1 MNAQVIGGIDPVQM
15 AVDTGIASIPGGA
28 LVGPIVKDLI
38 GKIFPGPS
46 KTWENVPQ
54 DVHDFCTK
62 YASWALVDWIRAKM
76 PDSFGT
82 IDKVKAAN
90 VLFVWDKFRNIQAD
104 DAASVAATGPL
115 AIPAQYPAIYASMGI
130 DYAATKKKI
139 EAAGWHGNVKDSEI
153 VYLPNSSNPV
163 VQKVTQLADAAN
175 KSLPPNQSALVTAKA
190 KAITKAF
197 DDQPG
202 STSISPALLIGGAA
216 LLFFILKK

>member
-1 MNAQVIGGIDPVQM
+1 MNAQVIGAIDVGGM
-15 AVDTGIASIPGGA
+15 AVDSALGFVPGGA
-28 LVGPIVKDLI
+28 LAGPIVKDLL
-38 GKIFPGPS
+38 GKVFPGPS
-46 KTWENVPQ
+46 VTWQNVPPE
-54 DVHDFCTK
+54 VHAWCTK
-62 YASWALVDWIRAKM
+62 NASWALVDWIRAKF
-76 PDSFGT
+76 PDQFAT
-82 IDKVKAAN
+82 IDKVRAAN
-90 VLFVWDKFRNIQAD
+90 VLFAFETKRNIVGTPGGEFPEAAD
-104 DAASVAATGPL
+104 LPKVYAT
-115 AIPAQYPAIYASMGI
+115 IGI
-130 DYAATKKKI
+130 DYAATKAKI